1 MTKRKLQRFEDLK
14 TFDRVF
20 QYPREILNE
29 FPPLQG
35 KWNSVVFKRDAPIV
49 VELGC
54 GRGEYTIGLSKN
66 DPSKNY
72 IGVDIK
78 GARLWRG
85 AKTSHDENLTH
96 VAFIRTAIEFI
107 YRFFETG
114 ELSEIWITFPDPQAG
129 LQREKRR
136 LTHPNFLHMYQKLL
150 KKGGLLHLKTD
161 NTPFFEYSVETL
173 ASYGGK
179 IEVSTDD
186 LYNNPPEGFDLEIQT
201 TYEKIFLKEGKNIS
215 FLSYRFS

>member
-1 MTKRKLQRFEDLK
+1 MTKHKLQRFEDLK

-20 QYPREILNE
+20 QYPRELLHE

-54 GRGEYTIGLSKN
+54 GRGEYTIGLHKN

-72 IGVDIK
+72 IGIDIK

-107 YRFFETG
+107 YQFFETG
-114 ELSEIWITFPDPQAG
+114 ELSEIWITFPDPQSG
-129 LQREKRR
+129 LPREKRR

-150 KKGGLLHLKTD
+150 KKDGLLHLKTD
-161 NTPFFEYSVETL
+161 NIPFYEYTVEML
-173 ASYGGK
+173 AGFGGE
-179 IEVSTDD
+179 IQISTAD
-186 LYNNPPEGFDLEIQT
+186 LYNNPPEGFDLDIQT
-201 TYEKIFLKEGKNIS
+201 TYEKIFLKEGKQIS